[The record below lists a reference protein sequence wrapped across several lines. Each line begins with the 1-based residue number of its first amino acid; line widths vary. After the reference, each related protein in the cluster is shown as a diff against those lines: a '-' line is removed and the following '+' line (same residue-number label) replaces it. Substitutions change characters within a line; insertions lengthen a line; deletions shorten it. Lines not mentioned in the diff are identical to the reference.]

1 MYTDSIADMLTR
13 IRNATMAK
21 KPEVAMPHS
30 KLKESLA
37 HLLMAQGY
45 VSGVTVVGTAK
56 KFIQVTL
63 KYSGDVSVITDLKRV
78 SKPGQRIYLPVD
90 RIPRTSSGYGITV
103 ISTSRGLMTDK
114 QARAAK
120 IGGEVLCQVW

>member
-13 IRNATMAK
+13 IRNAAMAK

-56 KFIQVTL
+56 KFIQITL